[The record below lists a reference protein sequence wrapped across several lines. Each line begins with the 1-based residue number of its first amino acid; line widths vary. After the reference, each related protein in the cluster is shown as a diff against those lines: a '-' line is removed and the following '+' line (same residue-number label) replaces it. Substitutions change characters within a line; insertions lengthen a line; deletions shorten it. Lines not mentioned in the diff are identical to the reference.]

1 MRIFRYG
8 ERIRFFVKLRP
19 PRNFRNPGAFDY
31 EGYFVANGIAA
42 LGSAKIEN
50 VEVIPGFAGSRI
62 EYYRTRIHRSIV
74 AKVHQLWAP
83 REAALIDAMVIGDEA
98 FIDRDTRVDFQ
109 RSGTYHVLV
118 VSGMHVSILP
128 FAVFL
133 PLPRLPLRTLPPT
146 LLTAR

>member
-8 ERIRFFVKLRP
+8 ERIRFFTKLRP
-19 PRNFRNPGAFDY
+19 PRNFRNPGAFEY
-31 EGYFVANGIAA
+31 EGYLATNGIAA

-109 RSGTYHVLV
+109 RSVTYHVLV
-118 VSGMHVSILP
+118 VSWLYLSFLA
-128 FAVFL
+128 FLVFS
-133 PLPRLPLRTLPPT
+133 T
-146 LLTAR
+146 LLRMPITDPPP